1 MPVWV
6 KKCKKE
12 CKWKRSWNPGTY
24 TGEKGIY
31 AKNITDHSVNKWCE
45 IIETTKSTQT
55 KVVPASFNE
64 IRWSVKLKIHIFYL
78 PFYQLPWHYICRY
91 ICHIYVIIY
100 VFSHYYAEIKV
111 DSCTSLPLKATEFV

>member
-6 KKCKKE
+6 QKFKKE
-12 CKWKRSWNPGTY
+12 CVWKRYWNPGTY

-31 AKNITDHSVNKWCE
+31 AKNITDHSVNMCDE

-64 IRWSVKLKIHIFYL
+64 IRWSVKWKIHMFYL
-78 PFYQLPWHYICRY
+78 PFYQLPWHYMSLYMSY
-91 ICHIYVIIY
+91 ICHYICL
-100 VFSHYYAEIKV
+100 FSLLSKNQ
-111 DSCTSLPLKATEFV
+111 SWFL

>member
-6 KKCKKE
+6 KKFKKE

-91 ICHIYVIIY
+91 ICHIYVLYMSFLIIMQKSKLIPVLRY
-100 VFSHYYAEIKV
+100 
-111 DSCTSLPLKATEFV
+111 L